1 MKSILFRSLACLAAC
16 SRLLDPVAAA
26 EIAAGAALPSIRELE
41 REGAIIGRV
50 RVDAANIF
58 DLSDPRE
65 DNFLFRLTNAL
76 HIGTR
81 PAVIERILLFKPGD
95 RVSQRVID
103 ETERLLRANRFLY
116 DVDIRPTAYH
126 DGVVDID
133 VVTRDT
139 WTIDLSGQYSRSGGS
154 NTSSFGIKDYNFLGT
169 ALSFGISRTSNADR
183 SGSEYEVSYPQA
195 FDGWTTLS
203 YLRGIYDDGSRTV
216 GSVSRPF
223 YALDTRWAA
232 GVSWDDQ
239 QRVDSIYNAG
249 DVVSQFR
256 HHATLGE
263 AYGGWSPGLV
273 GRLAQRY
280 SAGVAIQDDS
290 YAVDPNGTAPAALPV
305 DNKARGP
312 FVRYE
317 VVEDRFVKMR
327 NRDQIARTEFVS
339 LGFNSRVQV
348 TRALEGW
355 GATRPAWLYSAT
367 VSNGFSFSWGH
378 DLLAAAS
385 AERRIA
391 STGGALTQVGTSL
404 RYYAP
409 QNAYAAFYGALTADR
424 VSAAAAP
431 DQLLLGGDSGLRG
444 YPLRYQSGERRVL
457 LTLEQRGYTDW
468 YPFRLLRVGG
478 AVFYDVGRAWG
489 GVNQNAVNGGW
500 LSDVGFGLRLALDR
514 TAFANVLHAD
524 IAVPLDRA
532 AGIKSVQ
539 YLVKTQLTF

>member
-1 MKSILFRSLACLAAC
+1 
-16 SRLLDPVAAA
+16 LDPAHGA
-26 EIAAGAALPSIRELE
+26 ELSSAGAIPSFRELE
-41 REGAIIGRV
+41 REGATIGRV

-65 DNFLFRLTNAL
+65 DNWVFRLVNAL
-76 HIGTR
+76 HIRTR
-81 PAVIERILLFKPGD
+81 PVVIERLLLFKPGD
-95 RVSQRVID
+95 RVSLRVID

-116 DVDIRPTAYH
+116 DVDIRPAAYR

-139 WTIDLSGQYSRSGGS
+139 WTLDLSGQYSRSGGS
-154 NTSSFGIKDYNFLGT
+154 NSSRFGLKDYNFLGS
-169 ALSFGISRTSNADR
+169 ALRLGISHTSSADR
-183 SGSEYEVSYPQA
+183 RGYEYEISYPQT
-195 FDGWTTLS
+195 FDGWTNLG
-203 YLRGIYDDGSRTV
+203 YLQGVYDDGSRKMATL
-216 GSVSRPF
+216 SRPF

-232 GVSWDDQ
+232 GATWDDQ
-239 QRVDSIYNAG
+239 QRVDSIYNTG
-249 DVVSQFR
+249 DVVAQYR
-256 HHATLGE
+256 HHATTGE
-263 AYGGWSPGLV
+263 AFGGWSQGLIGAV
-273 GRLAQRY
+273 AQRY
-280 SAGVAIQDDS
+280 SAGVTLQDDS
-290 YAVDPNGTAPAALPV
+290 YSLAPNGTAPAVFPV

-312 FVRYE
+312 FLRYE

-327 NRDQIARTEFVS
+327 NRDQIARTEFVAMG
-339 LGFNSRVQV
+339 LNFRVQL
-348 TRALEGW
+348 TRSLQGW
-355 GATRPAWLYSAT
+355 GASRSAWLYSASASHG
-367 VSNGFSFSWGH
+367 VSFSWGH
-378 DLLAAAS
+378 DLLAALS
-385 AERRIA
+385 AERRVA
-391 STGGALTQVGTSL
+391 STGGALTQFGTSL

-409 QNAYAAFYGALTADR
+409 QSTHAAFYGALTADR
-424 VSAAAAP
+424 VNATAAP
-431 DQLLLGGDSGLRG
+431 DQLLLGGDNGLRG

-468 YPFRLLRVGG
+468 YPFRLVRVGG

-500 LSDVGFGLRLALDR
+500 LSDVGIGLRLSLDR

>member
-1 MKSILFRSLACLAAC
+1 MKSILFRSLACLATC
-16 SRLLDPVAAA
+16 SRVLAPVQAA
-26 EIAAGAALPSIRELE
+26 EIPSGAAVPSFRELE
-41 REGAIIGRV
+41 REGATIGRV

-65 DNFLFRLTNAL
+65 DNWIFRLVNAL

-81 PAVIERILLFKPGD
+81 PAVIERVLLFKTGD

-116 DVDIRPTAYH
+116 DVDIRPAAYH

-139 WTIDLSGQYSRSGGS
+139 WTIDFSGQYSRSGGA
-154 NTSSFGIKDYNFLGT
+154 NTSRFGIKDYNFLGT
-169 ALSFGISRTSNADR
+169 ALRLGISHTSNTDR
-183 SGSEYEVSYPQA
+183 HGSEYEVSYPQA
-195 FDGWTTLS
+195 FDGWTSLS
-203 YLRGIYDDGSRTV
+203 YLRGVYDDGSRTV
-216 GSVSRPF
+216 ASVARPF

-232 GVSWDDQ
+232 GASWDDQ
-239 QRVDSIYNAG
+239 KRIDSIYNAG

-256 HHATLGE
+256 HHAKVGE
-263 AYGGWSPGLV
+263 AYAGWSPGLV
-273 GRLAQRY
+273 GGLAQRY
-280 SAGVAIQDDS
+280 SAGVAMQDDS
-290 YAVDPNGTAPAALPV
+290 YALDPNGSAPAAFPV
-305 DNKARGP
+305 DNRARGP

-327 NRDQIARTEFVS
+327 NRDQIARTEFVA
-339 LGFNSRVQV
+339 LGFNSRVEV
-348 TRALEGW
+348 IRALEGW
-355 GATRPAWLYSAT
+355 GATHPAWLYSAA

-385 AERRIA
+385 AERRVA
-391 STGGALTQVGTSL
+391 STGGALTQYGASL

-409 QNAYAAFYGALTADR
+409 QSTHAAFYGALAGDR
-424 VSAAAAP
+424 VNAAMAP
-431 DQLLLGGDSGLRG
+431 DQLLLGGDNGLRG
-444 YPLRYQSGERRVL
+444 YPLRYQSGEQRVL

-500 LSDVGFGLRLALDR
+500 LSDVGIGLRLSLDR